1 MRKNTLDHNRPG
13 QEDHQTEPGAE
24 HIANWQRQALQ
35 PFVEKLCERNPSL
48 AQEISKELEGVTGP
62 PTQKS
67 QVSWLDDHDKEPDS
81 PYRYGYEARTLN
93 QAETDILMSY
103 RDAAPQLDDAQKE
116 HLASTLMEA
125 MSHRANQ
132 TFSEH
137 FRDQTDHAANH
148 KDAVIPDRES
158 FNTLMDTAGDY
169 YRTTLSN
176 TEGLL
181 KSSIKTFEDPMILG
195 RAVDLLRYIEKDME
209 GTAAQGSMPQ
219 HLDLDNVMDDFTEA
233 YTRRGDQLAAS
244 LEQDFKDT
252 FPDQP
257 LNPEHPAFI
266 QHFREKTKDYLT
278 GDIDNVAD
286 HFALDHAFKTSSG
299 PASGSPQEMQE
310 RTEQIR
316 ENIHQSLTNPAI

>member
-1 MRKNTLDHNRPG
+1 MAPVRKTTRQNTAPNTS
-13 QEDHQTEPGAE
+13 QTGNAKPC
-24 HIANWQRQALQ
+24 N
-35 PFVEKLCERNPSL
+35 PSSKNSTDRNPDL
-48 AQEISKELEGVTGP
+48 TREISKELEGVTRP

-67 QVSWLDDHDKEPDS
+67 QVSWLDHHDKQPDS
-81 PYRYGYEARTLN
+81 PYRYGYEERTLN
-93 QAETDILMSY
+93 HAETDILMSY
-103 RDAAPQLDDAQKE
+103 REAAPQLDDTQKE

-148 KDAVIPDRES
+148 KDSVIPDQES
-158 FNTLMDTAGDY
+158 FNTLMDIAQNY

-176 TEGLL
+176 AEGLL
-181 KSSIKTFEDPMILG
+181 KSAIKTFEDPAILG
-195 RAVDLLRYIEKDME
+195 RAVDLLRCLEKDME
-209 GTAAQGSMPQ
+209 GTAAEGSMPQ
-219 HLDLDNVMDDFTEA
+219 HLDMNNVMDDFSEA
-233 YTRRGDQLAAS
+233 YTRRGEQLAAS
-244 LEQDFKDT
+244 LEQDFRDT

-286 HFALDHAFKTSSG
+286 HFAFDHAFKTSSG
-299 PASGSPQEMQE
+299 PASSSPQEIRE